1 MSEPALTPQPRVD
14 RHFDS
19 SAAYW
24 NDVYGGDD
32 LQGLIYRRRMEE
44 AAAWVRDLGPQPGT
58 AALDVGCGAG
68 LMTAE
73 LAGAGYD
80 VTGIDSS
87 ASMVQ
92 TARRA
97 LAEHGLGDR
106 VTLTRADVH
115 QLPFEADQFALV
127 VALGVL
133 PWLHDPASAVTELA
147 RVLAPG
153 GTLILTADNRRRLNR
168 LVELRE
174 NPLLGPLRPIS
185 RTVRSRGGRSYG
197 APSYRHTPH
206 EVDAML
212 SNAGIAV
219 VRRATV
225 GYGPFTLLGRRL
237 LPDAVG
243 RSLHERLAVSTRR
256 HPRLR
261 GVGWHY
267 LVAGVKRA

>member
-1 MSEPALTPQPRVD
+1 MGEPAVTPQPRVD
-14 RHFDS
+14 RHFDL
-19 SAAYW
+19 SATYW

-44 AAAWVRDLGPQPGT
+44 AAAWVRDLGPQPGA

-68 LMTAE
+68 LMTAQ
-73 LAGAGYD
+73 LAGAGYR

-87 ASMVQ
+87 ASMVE

-97 LAEHGLGDR
+97 LADHGLGDR
-106 VTLTRADVH
+106 VTLARADVH
-115 QLPFEADQFALV
+115 QLPFEAGRFPLV

-174 NPLLGPLRPIS
+174 NPLLSPLRPIS
-185 RTVRSRGGRSYG
+185 RTVRSRGERSFG
-197 APSYRHTPH
+197 APSHRHAPH

-225 GYGPFTLLGRRL
+225 GYGPFTMLGRRL
-237 LPDAVG
+237 LPDTVG
-243 RSLHERLAVSTRR
+243 RILDERLALSALE

-261 GVGWHY
+261 GAGWHY
-267 LVAGVKRA
+267 VVAGVKRA